1 MVRSP
6 TTKASGLKTQWPT
19 ITPWPFARSRHE
31 CKQRWL
37 IEFRDRRPKA
47 GPPAPD
53 AGAVADRP
61 GRCCAVILWAWRHLA
76 ENLDPVLLEARSIQ
90 KRAIGA
96 LHSDKPA
103 DRLTAIVHLERL
115 RTGRQLDRN
124 SPVPKIRIERRSRP
138 GGQHRRS
145 ESLGRHRD

>member
-1 MVRSP
+1 MSANSDGSLNSGTDGPKPVRRLQTRVRS
-6 TTKASGLKTQWPT
+6 
-19 ITPWPFARSRHE
+19 
-31 CKQRWL
+31 L
-37 IEFRDRRPKA
+37 IA
-47 GPPAPD
+47 L
-53 AGAVADRP
+53 VA
-61 GRCCAVILWAWRHLA
+61 CCAVILWAWRHLA

-103 DRLTAIVHLERL
+103 DRLTAIVDLERL
-115 RTGRQLDRN
+115 RTGDSSIAIPPFPR
-124 SPVPKIRIERRSRP
+124 SCIERRSRP